1 MFEED
6 RMSAWKNVMLAG
18 LLALSWCWTTTRVEA
33 ESVNAPAGIQIPIP
47 NPGFEEGIPGETPS
61 GYIGTGKIILDNP
74 HSGKH
79 CIQQEYVPGHTWN
92 CIQSTP
98 PYIKSGPSKTYE
110 LSVWCRNTVS
120 AGNVCPGIR
129 FITFENGKDVSI
141 SYRWKPVVNNVNSWQ
156 KYTLRFTTPPKT
168 EALAIYLSVSNAV
181 QSGDIF
187 WDDLSLVEVPAKDEF
202 MSVSPLKSAVF
213 FKTDNGHV
221 CRVNDPFYGKFVE
234 INSKDAFADIKL
246 DPKARGSVLALKV
259 TEKYNGKKCV
269 YSEDI
274 KLADGQSNIRIPLK
288 LASLSPGHYIL
299 SLNLLNS
306 KKILASYEKQII
318 INGKSMNATELEPV
332 KKVEIDAD
340 KNLLVNGK
348 PFLMSFYYHN
358 PLDTDGLKE
367 LKIAYGATTAQV
379 CGGNSIEALCKN
391 VEMAWQAG
399 MYSWAVLFHPAMFD
413 DKTRKWKDDALI
425 ETVNRL
431 KNHPGL
437 IGWDLIDE
445 PDCDP
450 NDEAMTREVA
460 RAAEI
465 VRKLDPNH
473 PIWVNLCQ
481 SHKFKKYVQ
490 YSDFASYDTYPFPDM
505 SLAVIEGN
513 NKKILED
520 SENRKPLIAVLQT
533 WAPAGNRGP
542 AYDELK
548 AEAYLCITQGMKS
561 FTFYSWS
568 DPEPQFC
575 MAQNPEFQSYVQNL
589 MFEMNALRGFL
600 FAPTPEQPVIKELLE
615 KGIRYIYK
623 TVDEK
628 NYFIA
633 VNISDSV
640 QKYNI
645 ALPNYK
651 AKTQVEVLFEDGRI
665 ANTGSNILNDS
676 LAPFEVHVYKY

>member
-1 MFEED
+1 M
-6 RMSAWKNVMLAG
+6 RAWKIVMFVG
-18 LLALSWCWTTTRVEA
+18 LFTMAWYWTATKVQA
-33 ESVNAPAGIQIPIP
+33 ESATASAGIQIPIP
-47 NPGFEEGIPGETPS
+47 NPGFEEGIPGETPA

-79 CIQQEYVPGHTWN
+79 CIQQDYVPGHTWN
-92 CIQSTP
+92 CIQSPP
-98 PYIKSGPSKTYE
+98 PYIKSSPGKTYE

-156 KYTLRFTTPPKT
+156 KYTLTFTTPPKT
-168 EALAIYLSVSNAV
+168 EALAIYLSVSSAV
-181 QSGDIF
+181 MSGEVF
-187 WDDLSLVEVPAKDEF
+187 WDDLSLVEVPPKDEF

-213 FKTDNGHV
+213 FKTDKGPV
-221 CRVNDPFYGKFVE
+221 CRVSDPFYGKFVE

-246 DPKARGSVLALKV
+246 DQKAKGSVLSLKV
-259 TEKYNGKKCV
+259 SEKYNEKKCI

-274 KLADGQSNIRIPLK
+274 KLADGKSSIRVPLK

-306 KKILASYEKQII
+306 NKILASHEKQII
-318 INGKSMNATELEPV
+318 INEKSMNVTELEPV

-340 KNLLVNGK
+340 KNLQVNGK

-358 PLDTDGLKE
+358 PLDIDGLKD
-367 LKIAYGATTAQV
+367 LKMTFGATTAQV
-379 CGGNSIEALCKN
+379 WGGESIDALCKN
-391 VEMAWQAG
+391 VETAWQAG
-399 MYSWAVLFHPAMFD
+399 LYSWAVLFHPAMFD
-413 DKTRKWKDDALI
+413 GKTRKWKDDALI

-513 NKKILED
+513 NKKIIEA

-533 WAPAGNRGP
+533 WSPSGRRGP
-542 AYDELK
+542 TYEELK
-548 AEAYLCITQGMKS
+548 AETFLCITQGMKS
-561 FTFYSWS
+561 FAFYAWG
-568 DPEPQFC
+568 DPEPDFC
-575 MAQNPEFQSYVQNL
+575 IARNPEFQSYVQNL
-589 MFEMNALRGFL
+589 MFEMNALKGFL

-623 TVDEK
+623 TVDGK
-628 NYFIA
+628 SYFIA

-651 AKTQVEVLFEDGRI
+651 AKTQVEVLFEDGRV
-665 ANTGSNILNDS
+665 ADTNNNFLKDT
-676 LAPFEVHVYKY
+676 LAPFEVHVYCY